1 MSEGSG
7 PLSNGGA
14 FVVDYPFFKLLVDME
29 IQKAQRLRYPIS
41 LVAMEMETP
50 PTEPSSDSLVRIIA
64 PWVRA
69 TDAVAP
75 RNAVSVVL
83 LLIDAAVDSLATI
96 LGRLTTDLE
105 TAPWF
110 AGGASYPE
118 TASTADQLLD
128 PIDRWQ
134 AKVKENGVGPV
145 ALEMAQPFLTGMG
158 DGRLVALVGECA
170 RKQFGDQDVILDEK
184 QLDWAPSLP
193 PADIP

>member
-1 MSEGSG
+1 
-7 PLSNGGA
+7 
-14 FVVDYPFFKLLVDME
+14 
-29 IQKAQRLRYPIS
+29 
-41 LVAMEMETP
+41 MEMETP

-128 PIDRWQ
+128 Q
-134 AKVKENGVGPV
+134 ATGLMAEAKRNGG
-145 ALEMAQPFLTGMG
+145 Q
-158 DGRLVALVGECA
+158 RLHL
-170 RKQFGDQDVILDEK
+170 
-184 QLDWAPSLP
+184 PS
-193 PADIP
+193 

>member
-1 MSEGSG
+1 MSPYAIPGQYGMSEGSG

-128 PIDRWQ
+128 Q
-134 AKVKENGVGPV
+134 ATGLMAEAKRNGG
-145 ALEMAQPFLTGMG
+145 Q
-158 DGRLVALVGECA
+158 RLHL
-170 RKQFGDQDVILDEK
+170 
-184 QLDWAPSLP
+184 PS
-193 PADIP
+193 